1 MNTPASNEGNTGK
14 NKMFAQLR
22 NRKQKIPLYHIMDGD
37 AKEILRSTQIGGN
50 GGHGYIMI

>member
-1 MNTPASNEGNTGK
+1 
-14 NKMFAQLR
+14 MFAQLR